1 MNRIQKLVGLI
12 AVGLFLSTAVIAQDD
27 LYSSASIGN
36 EGQQG
41 GFFTNS
47 TQFLASRFVV
57 PDGETWLVGDVGGH
71 IQSWGD
77 TGNDLIFAA
86 VIEVDPGG
94 TPPGPRFDGTV
105 IRGSLTFTPTGDS
118 SSDNHNAM
126 NLTLEAGGYAL
137 VFGSGEF
144 GATGVGVMAT
154 SGSTGSVDTGL
165 GAGSYMFMGA
175 NGNWNNGGFNAVH
188 FGLTEVP
195 EPATLALLGLGA
207 LMLVR
212 RRR

>member
-12 AVGLFLSTAVIAQDD
+12 AAGLFLSTAAIAQDD

-41 GFFTNS
+41 GFFTS
-47 TQFLASRFVV
+47 GTQFLASRFTV
-57 PDGETWLVGDVGGH
+57 PDGETWLVGDIGGH
-71 IQSWGD
+71 LQSWGD
-77 TGNDLIFAA
+77 DGNDLIFGA
-86 VIEVDPGG
+86 VIEVEAGG

-105 IRGSLTFTPTGDS
+105 VRGSVTFTPTGDS
-118 SSDNHNAM
+118 SSDNHVSM

-144 GATGVGVMAT
+144 GATGTGVMTNA
-154 SGSTGSVDTGL
+154 SGSQDTSE
-165 GAGSYMFMGA
+165 GAGSYMFMSA
-175 NGNWNNGGFNAVH
+175 NGNWNNGGFANVH

-195 EPATLALLGLGA
+195 EPATLTLLGLGA

>member
-12 AVGLFLSTAVIAQDD
+12 AVGLFLSTAAIAQDD

-36 EGQQG
+36 EGQNG
-41 GFFTNS
+41 GFFTS
-47 TQFLASRFVV
+47 ATQFLASRFTV
-57 PDGETWLVGDVGGH
+57 PDGETWLVADVGGH

-77 TGNDLIFAA
+77 DGNALIFAA
-86 VIEVDPGG
+86 VIEVEEGG

-105 IRGSLTFTPTGDS
+105 IRGSLTFTPTGELS
-118 SSDNHNAM
+118 AHNHNAM

-137 VFGSGEF
+137 VYGSGEF
-144 GATGVGVMAT
+144 GATGTGVMAT
-154 SGSTGSVDTGL
+154 GNQTGSVDTGP
-165 GAGSYMFMGA
+165 GAGSYMFMSA
-175 NGNWNNGGFNAVH
+175 NGNWNNGGFNRVH

-195 EPATLALLGLGA
+195 EPATLTLLGLGV